1 MQRNK
6 YREDIIN
13 TIIVVVCIIVFIVV
27 GYASDSCN
35 NDSSGYEGQTLQ
47 EQEKDYSGLLEPTIH
62 NDVNTNTN
70 ERQ

>member
-1 MQRNK
+1 MRRNK

-35 NDSSGYEGQTLQ
+35 NGSSGYGGQTLQ
-47 EQEKDYSGLLEPTIH
+47 EQEKDYSGLLEPTISK
-62 NDVNTNTN
+62 DIDTN
-70 ERQ
+70 ED

>member
-35 NDSSGYEGQTLQ
+35 NGSSGYDSQTLQ

-62 NDVNTNTN
+62 NDVNTDTN
-70 ERQ
+70 ER

>member
-1 MQRNK
+1 MQKNK

-35 NDSSGYEGQTLQ
+35 NGSSGYESQTLQ
-47 EQEKDYSGLLEPTIH
+47 EQEKGYSGLLEPTISK
-62 NDVNTNTN
+62 DIDTN
-70 ERQ
+70 ED

>member
-13 TIIVVVCIIVFIVV
+13 TIIVVVCIIVFIIV

-35 NDSSGYEGQTLQ
+35 NGSSGYESQTLQ
-47 EQEKDYSGLLEPTIH
+47 EQEKGYSGLLEPTISK
-62 NDVNTNTN
+62 DIDTN
-70 ERQ
+70 ED

>member
-27 GYASDSCN
+27 GYASDGCN
-35 NDSSGYEGQTLQ
+35 NGSSGYEGQTLQ
-47 EQEKDYSGLLEPTIH
+47 EQEKGYSGLLEPTISK
-62 NDVNTNTN
+62 DIDTN
-70 ERQ
+70 ED

>member
-35 NDSSGYEGQTLQ
+35 NGSSGYEAKRYKNKRRATR
-47 EQEKDYSGLLEPTIH
+47 DY
-62 NDVNTNTN
+62 
-70 ERQ
+70 

>member
-35 NDSSGYEGQTLQ
+35 NSSSGYEGRTLQ
-47 EQEKDYSGLLEPTIH
+47 EQQKDYSGLLEPTISK
-62 NDVNTNTN
+62 DIDTN
-70 ERQ
+70 ED

>member
-13 TIIVVVCIIVFIVV
+13 TVIVVVCIIVFIVV

-35 NDSSGYEGQTLQ
+35 NGFSGYEGQTLQ
-47 EQEKDYSGLLEPTIH
+47 EQQKDYSGLLEPTISK
-62 NDVNTNTN
+62 DIDTN
-70 ERQ
+70 ED

>member
-27 GYASDSCN
+27 GYTSDSCN
-35 NDSSGYEGQTLQ
+35 NGSSGYDGQTLQ
-47 EQEKDYSGLLEPTIH
+47 EQQKDYSGLLEPTISK
-62 NDVNTNTN
+62 DIDTN
-70 ERQ
+70 ED

>member
-35 NDSSGYEGQTLQ
+35 NGSSGYEGQTLQ
-47 EQEKDYSGLLEPTIH
+47 EQQKDYSGLLEPTIH
-62 NDVNTNTN
+62 NDVNTNIN
-70 ERQ
+70 E

>member
-13 TIIVVVCIIVFIVV
+13 TIIIVVCIIVFIVV

-35 NDSSGYEGQTLQ
+35 NSSSGYEGQTLQ
-47 EQEKDYSGLLEPTIH
+47 EQQKDYSGLLEPTISK
-62 NDVNTNTN
+62 DIDTN
-70 ERQ
+70 ED

>member
-35 NDSSGYEGQTLQ
+35 NGFSGYEGQTLQ
-47 EQEKDYSGLLEPTIH
+47 EQEKGYSGLLEPTISK
-62 NDVNTNTN
+62 DIDTN
-70 ERQ
+70 ED

>member
-35 NDSSGYEGQTLQ
+35 NGSSGYEGQTLQ
-47 EQEKDYSGLLEPTIH
+47 EQDKGYSGLLEPTISK
-62 NDVNTNTN
+62 DIDTN
-70 ERQ
+70 ED

>member
-1 MQRNK
+1 MQKNK

-35 NDSSGYEGQTLQ
+35 NGSSGYEGQTLQ
-47 EQEKDYSGLLEPTIH
+47 EQQKGYSGLLEPTISK
-62 NDVNTNTN
+62 DIDAN
-70 ERQ
+70 ED

>member
-35 NDSSGYEGQTLQ
+35 NGSSGYDGQTLQ
-47 EQEKDYSGLLEPTIH
+47 EQQKGYSGLLEPTISK
-62 NDVNTNTN
+62 DIDTN
-70 ERQ
+70 ED

>member
-13 TIIVVVCIIVFIVV
+13 TVIVVVCIIVFIIV

-35 NDSSGYEGQTLQ
+35 SCTSGTEGQTLQ
-47 EQEKDYSGLLEPTIH
+47 EQEKGYSGLLEPTIH
-62 NDVNTNTN
+62 NDVNTDTN
-70 ERQ
+70 E

>member
-13 TIIVVVCIIVFIVV
+13 IVIVVVCIIVFIVV

-35 NDSSGYEGQTLQ
+35 NGSSGYEGQTLQ
-47 EQEKDYSGLLEPTIH
+47 EQQKGYSGLLEPTISK
-62 NDVNTNTN
+62 DIDTN
-70 ERQ
+70 ED

>member
-35 NDSSGYEGQTLQ
+35 NGSSDYDGQTLQ
-47 EQEKDYSGLLEPTIH
+47 EQEKGYSGLLEPTISK
-62 NDVNTNTN
+62 DIDTN
-70 ERQ
+70 ED

>member
-35 NDSSGYEGQTLQ
+35 NGSSGYEGQTLQ
-47 EQEKDYSGLLEPTIH
+47 EQQKGYSGLLEPTISK
-62 NDVNTNTN
+62 DIDTN
-70 ERQ
+70 ED

>member
-35 NDSSGYEGQTLQ
+35 NGSSCYEGQTLQ
-47 EQEKDYSGLLEPTIH
+47 EQQKDYSGLLEPTISK
-62 NDVNTNTN
+62 DIDTN
-70 ERQ
+70 ED

>member
-6 YREDIIN
+6 YKEDIIN

-35 NDSSGYEGQTLQ
+35 NGSSGYEGQTLQ
-47 EQEKDYSGLLEPTIH
+47 EQEKGYSGLLEPTISK
-62 NDVNTNTN
+62 DIDTN
-70 ERQ
+70 ED

>member
-13 TIIVVVCIIVFIVV
+13 TIIVVVCIIVFIVA

-35 NDSSGYEGQTLQ
+35 NGSSGYEGQTLQ
-47 EQEKDYSGLLEPTIH
+47 EQEKGYSGLLEPTISK
-62 NDVNTNTN
+62 DIDTN
-70 ERQ
+70 ED

>member
-35 NDSSGYEGQTLQ
+35 NGSSGYESQTLQ
-47 EQEKDYSGLLEPTIH
+47 EQEKGYSGLLEPTISK
-62 NDVNTNTN
+62 DIDTN
-70 ERQ
+70 EN

>member
-13 TIIVVVCIIVFIVV
+13 TVIVVVCIIVFIVV

-35 NDSSGYEGQTLQ
+35 NGSSGYEGQTLQ
-47 EQEKDYSGLLEPTIH
+47 EQQKGYSGLLEPTISK
-62 NDVNTNTN
+62 DIDTN
-70 ERQ
+70 ED

>member
-13 TIIVVVCIIVFIVV
+13 TVIVVVCIIVFIVV

-35 NDSSGYEGQTLQ
+35 SGSSGYECQTLQ
-47 EQEKDYSGLLEPTIH
+47 EQQKDYSGLLEPTISK
-62 NDVNTNTN
+62 DIDTN
-70 ERQ
+70 ED

>member
-35 NDSSGYEGQTLQ
+35 NGSSGYEGQTLQ
-47 EQEKDYSGLLEPTIH
+47 EQEKGYSGLLEPTIH
-62 NDVNTNTN
+62 NEVDSN
-70 ERQ
+70 EN

>member
-13 TIIVVVCIIVFIVV
+13 TIIVVICIIVFIVV

-35 NDSSGYEGQTLQ
+35 NGSSGYEGQTLQ
-47 EQEKDYSGLLEPTIH
+47 EQEKGYLGLLEPTISK
-62 NDVNTNTN
+62 DIDTN
-70 ERQ
+70 ED

>member
-35 NDSSGYEGQTLQ
+35 NSSSGYEGQTLQ
-47 EQEKDYSGLLEPTIH
+47 EQQKDYSGLLEPTIH

-70 ERQ
+70 E

>member
-35 NDSSGYEGQTLQ
+35 NGSSGYEGRTLQ
-47 EQEKDYSGLLEPTIH
+47 EQEKGYSGLLEPTISK
-62 NDVNTNTN
+62 DIDTN
-70 ERQ
+70 ED

>member
-1 MQRNK
+1 MQINK

-35 NDSSGYEGQTLQ
+35 NGSSGYEGQTLQ
-47 EQEKDYSGLLEPTIH
+47 EQQKDYSGLLEPTISK
-62 NDVNTNTN
+62 DIDTN
-70 ERQ
+70 EN

>member
-13 TIIVVVCIIVFIVV
+13 TIIVVVCIIVFIIV

-35 NDSSGYEGQTLQ
+35 NGSSGYKGQTLQ
-47 EQEKDYSGLLEPTIH
+47 EQEKGYSGLLEPTISK
-62 NDVNTNTN
+62 DIDTN
-70 ERQ
+70 ED

>member
-35 NDSSGYEGQTLQ
+35 NGSSGYDGQMLQ
-47 EQEKDYSGLLEPTIH
+47 EQQKDYSGLLEPTISK
-62 NDVNTNTN
+62 DIDTN
-70 ERQ
+70 ED